1 VSRASIKALITLRSD
16 LKRDL
21 TLARATTIY
30 VCEACHGQ
38 APKWQGQCPHCGEWN
53 SLTAQLQPAGS
64 RGAAKSRTALVASSA
79 PASLSEAIA
88 AGAAGGAGRLA
99 VGLGELDRVLGG
111 GLVPG
116 SVTLLGGEPGIGKST
131 LLLQVAQALA
141 VRATVLYATGE
152 ESTAQVALRAQRLG
166 GAYER
171 VHLLAET
178 DLDTVLALAE
188 QQRPALLVVDSI
200 QTMALAAVPSAAGAV
215 TQLRECTAALV
226 RFAKASGT
234 AVLIVGHV
242 TKDGAIAGPRMLEHL
257 VDTVLYFERDAGSR
271 FRRVRAAKNRFGAAN
286 ELGFFLM
293 QETGLKEVK
302 NPAAIF
308 LSRAPQPVVG
318 SLVMVTRDGTRPLL
332 VEVQGLVDP
341 SRLGAPRRVA
351 QGIDSG
357 RLAMVLAVLHRH
369 GGVSLQEHDVF
380 ANVVGGLDID
390 EPAWDLPV
398 ALALASSLRDFA
410 LPPDLVVFGELGLT
424 GEVRPVTFGEERIR
438 EAAKLGFKRALVPEG
453 NLPRERIEGIDIR
466 GVARIGDAL
475 TRIFG

>member
-1 VSRASIKALITLRSD
+1 
-16 LKRDL
+16 
-21 TLARATTIY
+21 
-30 VCEACHGQ
+30 
-38 APKWQGQCPHCGEWN
+38 
-53 SLTAQLQPAGS
+53 
-64 RGAAKSRTALVASSA
+64 
-79 PASLSEAIA
+79 
-88 AGAAGGAGRLA
+88 
-99 VGLGELDRVLGG
+99 
-111 GLVPG
+111 
-116 SVTLLGGEPGIGKST
+116 
-131 LLLQVAQALA
+131 
-141 VRATVLYATGE
+141 
-152 ESTAQVALRAQRLG
+152 
-166 GAYER
+166 
-171 VHLLAET
+171 
-178 DLDTVLALAE
+178 
-188 QQRPALLVVDSI
+188 
-200 QTMALAAVPSAAGAV
+200 V

-226 RFAKASGT
+226 RFAKAGGT

-293 QETGLKEVK
+293 QEGGLREVR

-341 SRLGAPRRVA
+341 SRFGAPRRVA
-351 QGIDSG
+351 QGIDAG

-398 ALALASSLRDFA
+398 TLALASSLRDVP

-438 EAAKLGFKRALVPEG
+438 ESAKLGFRRALVPEG
-453 NLPRERIEGIDIR
+453 NVPRETIEGIEVR
-466 GVARIGDAL
+466 GVARIEDAL
-475 TRIFG
+475 KKVLG

>member
-1 VSRASIKALITLRSD
+1 MH
-16 LKRDL
+16 
-21 TLARATTIY
+21 
-30 VCEACHGQ
+30 VCDACHGQ
-38 APKWQGQCPHCGEWN
+38 TPKWQGQCPHCGEWN
-53 SLTAQLQPAGS
+53 SLQARAVPSGPRAAVPRKAG
-64 RGAAKSRTALVASSA
+64 LVAADA
-79 PASLSEAIA
+79 PAALSTAMQA
-88 AGAAGGAGRLA
+88 AAEQTRRLS
-99 VGLGELDRVLGG
+99 VGMAELDRVLGG

-116 SVTLLGGEPGIGKST
+116 SVTLIGGEPGIGKST
-131 LLLQVAQALA
+131 LLLQVAQGLVGAPA
-141 VRATVLYATGE
+141 VLYASGE
-152 ESTAQVALRAQRLG
+152 ESTAQVALRARRLG
-166 GAYER
+166 GEFAH
-171 VHLLAET
+171 VHLVAQTELDSILA
-178 DLDTVLALAE
+178 AAE
-188 QQRPALLVVDSI
+188 EARPALLVVDSI
-200 QTMALAAVPSAAGAV
+200 QTMQLAAVPNAAGAV

-226 RFAKASGT
+226 RFAKSTGT

-293 QETGLKEVK
+293 QEGGLREVR

-341 SRLGAPRRVA
+341 SRFGAPRRVA
-351 QGIDSG
+351 QGIDGG

-398 ALALASSLRDFA
+398 AIALASSLKDVP

-438 EAAKLGFKRALVPEG
+438 EAAKLGFRRALVPES
-453 NLPRERIEGIDIR
+453 NLPRERIDGIEVR
-466 GVARIGDAL
+466 GVARIEDAL
-475 TRIFG
+475 ARVLA